1 MPRGSLTC
9 PRWGLYLRLND
20 RFSPQL
26 FVCVR
31 VRAHKREANG
41 LNWHGLARCHS
52 QECQVG
58 GAEGSTKQTECVKVD
73 KMRVCVCVC
82 HKSAVAVIG
91 VKAVIII
98 FLCGDT

>member
-1 MPRGSLTC
+1 M
-9 PRWGLYLRLND
+9 
-20 RFSPQL
+20 
-26 FVCVR
+26 CVR

>member
-26 FVCVR
+26 FVCACVR

-73 KMRVCVCVC
+73 KMSVC
-82 HKSAVAVIG
+82 ARARRQL
-91 VKAVIII
+91 A
-98 FLCGDT
+98 LA

>member
-1 MPRGSLTC
+1 MIVLVRSCLC
-9 PRWGLYLRLND
+9 VC
-20 RFSPQL
+20 
-26 FVCVR
+26 VCVR
-31 VRAHKREANG
+31 TNG

-73 KMRVCVCVC
+73 KMRVCVC

>member
-1 MPRGSLTC
+1 M
-9 PRWGLYLRLND
+9 
-20 RFSPQL
+20 
-26 FVCVR
+26 CVR
-31 VRAHKREANG
+31 VRVHKREANG

-73 KMRVCVCVC
+73 KMSVCVCVRRQLW
-82 HKSAVAVIG
+82 HKSAVTVIG